1 MNQFSEN
8 SSKNLEEIIVYQGR
22 KLGVHAVAPP
32 ERKCF
37 KVGGVTKHYL
47 DSIIMNS
54 VIMNKVM
61 FAFEQII
68 SNWVVH

>member
-1 MNQFSEN
+1 M
-8 SSKNLEEIIVYQGR
+8 Y
-22 KLGVHAVAPP
+22 AVVPP

-37 KVGGVTKHYL
+37 EVGGVTKYYL

-68 SNWVVH
+68 SN

>member
-1 MNQFSEN
+1 M
-8 SSKNLEEIIVYQGR
+8 
-22 KLGVHAVAPP
+22 HAVVPP

-37 KVGGVTKHYL
+37 KVGGVTKYYL

-61 FAFEQII
+61 FAFE
-68 SNWVVH
+68 